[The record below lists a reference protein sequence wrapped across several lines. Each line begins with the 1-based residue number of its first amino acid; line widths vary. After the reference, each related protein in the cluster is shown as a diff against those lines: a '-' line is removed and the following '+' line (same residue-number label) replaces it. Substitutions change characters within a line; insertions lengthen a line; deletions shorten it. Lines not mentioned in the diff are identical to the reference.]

1 MIDLDHIG
9 APAGD
14 VSIPDLL
21 ELHEGLMPHVER
33 PDDAPAD
40 PAAEPLDGQAE
51 SFTLPMKYL
60 YRRAFSEMELLDS
73 LQAPGFRFRKGMCY
87 NFLTRGDV
95 DALSFFKA
103 VVRQQHIFDVVV
115 ATWCVDMNDIL
126 TIRKWILDGRIDRMD
141 LFLGEIYRTGR
152 HGFEVHDFEKALE
165 GLDGVTVTVARNH
178 SKVFAGHG
186 CDFDFVIQ
194 TSANINTNPRIE
206 SACILIPDD
215 GGELVN
221 FYLDFYKTVKS
232 L

>member
-1 MIDLDHIG
+1 MIDLDHIE
-9 APAGD
+9 APAGMT
-14 VSIPDLL
+14 IPELL
-21 ELHEGLMPHVER
+21 ELHEGLMPTVEQ
-33 PDDAPAD
+33 PDQDEESCP
-40 PAAEPLDGQAE
+40 PLDGNAE
-51 SFTLPMKYL
+51 SFTLPVKYR
-60 YRRAFSEMELLDS
+60 YRRAYSEMELLDA

-103 VVRQQHIFDVVV
+103 VVRQQHIFHVAV

-126 TIRKWILDGRIDRMD
+126 TLKKWILDGRIDRMD

-152 HGFEVHDFEKALE
+152 HGFEVQDFKKAFE
-165 GLDGVTVTVARNH
+165 GLDNVSVTVARNH

-206 SACILIPDD
+206 SACILIGED
-215 GGELVN
+215 GDGLVD

>member
-1 MIDLDHIG
+1 MIDLDHID
-9 APAGD
+9 APAEM
-14 VSIPDLL
+14 SIPDLL
-21 ELHEGLMPHVER
+21 ELKSGLMPSVQR
-33 PDDAPAD
+33 PDEEEAP
-40 PAAEPLDGQAE
+40 AEPLEGNAV
-51 SFTLPMKYL
+51 SFILPMKYQ
-60 YRRAFSEMELLDS
+60 YRRAYSEMELLDS

-103 VVRQQHIFDVVV
+103 VVRQQHIFHVAV

-126 TIRKWILDGRIDRMD
+126 TLKKWILDGRIDRMD

-152 HGFEVHDFEKALE
+152 HGFEVRDFTKAFE
-165 GLDGVTVTVARNH
+165 GLDNVSVTVARNH
-178 SKVFAGHG
+178 SKVFAGRG

-206 SACILIPDD
+206 NACILIPED
-215 GGELVN
+215 GDGLVD